1 MANDKNVSTQ
11 VVDKELLKQ
20 QRQAKRAEKKA
31 AFANTKFGKNWNQ
44 FKGASFSKLQN
55 LARVIVFPIAVLPI
69 AGLFLGIGG
78 GFSAA
83 AVSGN
88 WGDGWVNF
96 FNIMKS
102 IGDVVFACLGVLFCT
117 SVAFGFAKQS
127 KGVAAVSAFIAYV
140 VMSATMM
147 ALFLPTT
154 NTAGDAVVQFDP
166 WKLAGDNGLISVGT
180 NKGMLK
186 SVLGI
191 SPTLDL
197 SVLGG
202 IVVGWLMSIVHNK
215 TYNIKVPRVL
225 GFFGGEKFV
234 PIAGF
239 FLGVISGIALFFIWP
254 GFLQLLYLIGTG
266 LGSLMGVG
274 GQEEYSRTAGALV
287 AMFFGITERLLI
299 PMGLHHVQYTPF
311 WYTSAGGEWLTPVID
326 ANNVI
331 TGWTMTS
338 GAYPIFFE
346 QMKWMGGNGWEM
358 TDEAYRILEAN
369 DVWFKNFS
377 DQLIQVGDTWKI
389 AFNRTTNEVGTMFMS
404 GRFAFMQYGYPF
416 GAAAMIMLSKP
427 ENRKQSSGILI
438 SAAATSFL
446 TGITEPILFSFLFV
460 APMLY
465 LFDAFMAGISFM
477 MAYLLNVTVGQGF
490 AAGFID
496 WIFFGVIPGFSSGVA
511 TQGAPGYTIFG
522 AWAGRTGALWI
533 PIYGLAIM
541 SPAYFF
547 GFWAI
552 IKAKDY
558 KTPGREEV
566 GEESVATQAL
576 KASLA
581 KGTKAESQTAEKLL
595 KALGGKANIID
606 IDHNK
611 TELIIEVK
619 DASKVSEGVV
629 KTTGSKAMKV
639 EG

>member
-1 MANDKNVSTQ
+1 MANDKIVTLEN
-11 VVDKELLKQ
+11 DKSLSKEDKI
-20 QRQAKRAEKKA
+20 AKKAEKKE
-31 AFANTKFGKNWNQ
+31 AFANSNFGKNWNK

-78 GFSAA
+78 GFAA
-83 AVSGN
+83 AAQQNN
-88 WGDGWVNF
+88 WGDGAVNF

-102 IGDVVFACLGVLFCT
+102 IGDIVFGCLGVLFCT

-127 KGVAAVSAFIAYV
+127 KGVAAVSAFVAYV
-140 VMSATMM
+140 VMSSTIM

-166 WKLAGDNGLISVGT
+166 WGLAGKYGLVSEGT

-191 SPTLDL
+191 TPTLDL

-202 IVVGWLMSIVHNK
+202 ILIGWGMSVIHNR

-239 FLGVISGIALFFIWP
+239 FFGIAAGLGFFFVWP
-254 GFLQLLYLIGTG
+254 AFLQLLYLIGSG
-266 LGSLMGVG
+266 MGSLMGIG
-274 GQEEYSRTAGALV
+274 GQEEFSRTAGALV

-311 WYTSAGGEWLTPVID
+311 WYTSAGGEWLTPIID
-326 ANNVI
+326 SNNVI

-338 GAYPIFFE
+338 GAYTIFFE
-346 QMKWMGGNGWEM
+346 QMKWMGGNGWQM
-358 TDEAYRILEAN
+358 TDEARAALEMNTVWNAN
-369 DVWFKNFS
+369 FANQISGEAGSWMINFNH
-377 DQLIQVGDTWKI
+377 
-389 AFNRTTNEVGTMFMS
+389 FTNEVGTMFMS

-416 GAAAMIMLSKP
+416 GAAAMIMMAKP

-496 WIFFGVIPGFSSGVA
+496 WIFFGIIPGYSTGTSG
-511 TQGAPGYTIFG
+511 GAIFG
-522 AWAGRTGALWI
+522 SWAGRTGAMWI
-533 PIYGLAIM
+533 PIYGLLIM
-541 SPAYFF
+541 SPSYFF
-547 GFWAI
+547 GFWWI

-566 GEESVATQAL
+566 GEENVAVEAL

-581 KGTKAESQTAEKLL
+581 KGTKKDSANAEKLL
-595 KALGGKANIID
+595 KALGGKDNIID
-606 IDHNK
+606 LDHSK

-619 DASKVSEGVV
+619 DPSKVSEGVI

>member
-1 MANDKNVSTQ
+1 MADEKIVIDNDKA
-11 VVDKELLKQ
+11 LLKEQ
-20 QRQAKRAEKKA
+20 KLAKKAEKKE
-31 AFANTKFGKNWNQ
+31 AFANSKFGKNWNQ

-78 GFSAA
+78 GFAA
-83 AVSGN
+83 AASQNN
-88 WGDGWVNF
+88 WGDGAVNF

-102 IGDVVFACLGVLFCT
+102 IGDVVFASLGVLFCT

-127 KGVAAVSAFIAYV
+127 KGVAAVSAFVAYM
-140 VMSATMM
+140 VMSSTIM

-154 NTAGDAVVQFDP
+154 NTAGDAIVQFDP
-166 WKLAGDNGLISVGT
+166 WGLAGKFGLVSEGT

-191 SPTLDL
+191 TPTLDL

-202 IVVGWLMSIVHNK
+202 ILIGWGMAVIHNR
-215 TYNIKVPRVL
+215 TYNIKVPRIL

-239 FLGVISGIALFFIWP
+239 FFGIAAGLAFFFIWP
-254 GFLQLLYLIGTG
+254 AFLQLLYLIGTG
-266 LGSLMGVG
+266 MGSLMGIG
-274 GQEEYSRTAGALV
+274 GKEEYTRTAGALV
-287 AMFFGITERLLI
+287 AFFFGVTERLLI

-326 ANNVI
+326 SNNII

-338 GAYPIFFE
+338 GAYTIFFE
-346 QMKWMGGNGWEM
+346 QMKWMGGNGWQM
-358 TDEAYRILEAN
+358 TDEAHQILMNNEVWSSNFAN
-369 DVWFKNFS
+369 QLSQSSDGVWS
-377 DQLIQVGDTWKI
+377 IQIGK
-389 AFNRTTNEVGTMFMS
+389 FTNEVGTMFMS

-416 GAAAMIMLSKP
+416 GAAAMIMMAKP

-496 WIFFGVIPGFSSGVA
+496 WIFFGIIPGYSTGTSGNPA
-511 TQGAPGYTIFG
+511 FG
-522 AWAGRTGALWI
+522 SWAGRTGAMWI
-533 PIYGLAIM
+533 PIYGLLIM
-541 SPAYFF
+541 SPSYFF
-547 GFWAI
+547 GFWWI
-552 IKAKDY
+552 IKVKDY
-558 KTPGREEV
+558 KTPGREDA
-566 GEESVATQAL
+566 GEENVAVEAL

-581 KGTKAESQTAEKLL
+581 KGTKKDAASAEKLL
-595 KALGGKANIID
+595 KALGGKDNIID
-606 IDHNK
+606 LDHSK
-611 TELIIEVK
+611 TELIVEVK
-619 DASKVSEGVV
+619 DASKVSEGVI